1 MRASDRYTSTGL
13 LPRVIPVFPLGGA
26 ILLPRATL
34 PLNIFEPRYLEMFD
48 EAMSGSRIVGII
60 QPAREAGEAETS
72 KGRTVPL
79 RQVGCAGRVSAY
91 QELDDGRLI
100 VGLSGVVRFAIE
112 SEAPSGKQYRTCAVT
127 YDTYAGDLKPGE
139 GADDVDRDKLLST
152 LKRFLEARSL
162 KADWTSIGRAANEQL
177 VNSLSIM
184 SPYGAEEKQALLEA
198 VDLKAR
204 SELLVALA
212 EMEIASAGRSGGS
225 GSTLQ

>member
-1 MRASDRYTSTGL
+1 MRSSDRYTATGM

-48 EAMSGSRIVGII
+48 EAMSGTRIVGIV
-60 QPAREAGEAETS
+60 QPAREANESEPTE
-72 KGRTVPL
+72 GRSVPL
-79 RQVGCAGRVSAY
+79 RQVGCAGRVSAF

-100 VGLSGVVRFAIE
+100 VGLAGVIRFSIDAE
-112 SEAPSGKQYRTCAVT
+112 VESGKQYRTSTVS
-127 YDTYAGDLKPGE
+127 YETYAADLRPGE

-162 KADWTSIGRAANEQL
+162 KADWSSIGRAANEQL
-177 VNSLSIM
+177 VNSLAIM
-184 SPYGAEEKQALLEA
+184 SPYGPEEKQALLEA
-198 VDLKAR
+198 VDLKTR
-204 SELLVALA
+204 SELLIALA